1 LLGDE
6 MEMMRAG
13 TAFWR
18 DEALSDL
25 LILRD
30 TPAVHIEK

>member
-1 LLGDE
+1 
-6 MEMMRAG
+6 MEMMKAG

-18 DEALSDL
+18 DEALPNL

-30 TPAVHIEK
+30 TPAVNIEK